1 MTTFPKDNGA
11 MATESYKKLQE
22 MLHSPIF
29 ELTHDNLSLMH
40 RSINDGLKQSGHCC
54 VITKISDNAGRS
66 NHIKSLIKEIK
77 RLKTLQRKL
86 DQEDEILSASLIGI
100 YPSIYRPFCIHEI
113 DTNAERYVR
122 ENILPPN
129 GLGLKGAIKS
139 VTERL
144 LKTSPSIGGL
154 GLIIRGHSN

>member
-1 MTTFPKDNGA
+1 
-11 MATESYKKLQE
+11 
-22 MLHSPIF
+22 
-29 ELTHDNLSLMH
+29 MH

-54 VITKISDNAGRS
+54 VITKIGDSTGRL
-66 NHIKSLIKEIK
+66 NHIKSLIKEVK

-86 DQEDEILSASLIGI
+86 YQEDETLSSKLIGI

-113 DTNAERYVR
+113 NTNAERYVR

-139 VTERL
+139 ITERL
-144 LKTSPSIGGL
+144 LKTNPSIGGL
-154 GLIIRGHSN
+154 GLMINGHSN